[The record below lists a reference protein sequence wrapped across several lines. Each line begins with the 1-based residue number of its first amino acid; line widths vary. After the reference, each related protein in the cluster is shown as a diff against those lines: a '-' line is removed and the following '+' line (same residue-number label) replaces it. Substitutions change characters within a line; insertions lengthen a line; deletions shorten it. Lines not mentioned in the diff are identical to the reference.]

1 VRTLAAF
8 ATALVATAAAAYVLP
23 SGSILR
29 RMTDGRE
36 DVGGGA
42 WHLRGTVSLYNGAA
56 AQAAPVF
63 LQAADV
69 RELQLDA
76 EAWLKVPGRCRLEL
90 QGSGAKVASVSSG
103 GKVRSE
109 GTAVEALNVA
119 LAHACALLAV
129 RTPGEPEARAW
140 VDRHLAGLG
149 VEWRKNGLARF
160 AGQVTFSLGETTDG
174 KPHLLIYKDTFAP
187 ARLRFADAAG
197 QAWDVRFMDYGTAG
211 SGRAFPRVLEVWRGT
226 DLQLRFTALRAEGR
240 AALSDALFQ
249 ER

>member
-1 VRTLAAF
+1 VRTLAAL

-23 SGSILR
+23 GSSILR

-42 WHLRGTVSLYNGAA
+42 WRLGGTVSLYNGAA
-56 AQAAPVF
+56 AQAAPAL
-63 LQAADV
+63 LQPADA

-90 QGSGAKVASVSSG
+90 QGNGAKLAAISSG
-103 GKVRSE
+103 GKLRAE

-119 LAHACALLAV
+119 LSHACALLAV
-129 RTPGEPEARAW
+129 RTPGEPEARA
-140 VDRHLAGLG
+140 VTDRYLAALG

-160 AGQVTFSLGETTDG
+160 AGQVTFSLGDTADG
-174 KPHLLIYKDTFAP
+174 KPHLLVYKDTFAP
-187 ARLRFADAAG
+187 ARLRFSDAAG
-197 QAWDVRFMDYGTAG
+197 QAWDVRFMDYGTAA

-226 DLQLRFTALRAEGR
+226 ELQLRFTALRAEGR
-240 AALSDALFQ
+240 AALSDSLFQ